1 MVRNQTDSG
10 PDIVEWSLPE
20 ADIGEVLLCVPL
32 REDDLDPEDS
42 RRAWCPVCATS
53 TPMRAA
59 RTRDGRLFDLCDGC
73 GLLWHVDRRLGRAV
87 AHRVAVAHEPAPEPP
102 EATDGGLGAVQSRD
116 GTDDSARPDGEAHP
130 LAS

>member
-10 PDIVEWSLPE
+10 SGIVEWSLPE
-20 ADIGEVLLCVPL
+20 ADIGEVRVSVPL
-32 REDDLDPEDS
+32 REDELDPDDA
-42 RRAWCPVCATS
+42 RRTWCPVCAAS

-59 RTRDGRLFDLCDGC
+59 RTRDGRRFDLCDGC

-87 AHRVAVAHEPAPEPP
+87 AHRVGAPTGPEPP
-102 EATDGGLGAVQSRD
+102 EATDVRVGTVQSGE
-116 GTDDSARPDGEAHP
+116 GTDDPARSDGEAHP